1 VVLDTFVGWKY
12 VLTVILFLSTLFFSA
27 EYCTAQDMP
36 IPVPV
41 QVRFF
46 KKVFVYNKSIPKD
59 GIKIVIVYG
68 DASNDIK
75 DDIVE
80 AFETMGMKASAVKSP
95 QLATAGIGAHV
106 IYLAPGGDVRTV
118 REFCKANGILSISGL
133 PNHARNG
140 DVSISLDA
148 VNDSPK
154 VIVNPD
160 RLKIEKQDAADLM
173 RLR

>member
-1 VVLDTFVGWKY
+1 MGWKHRVSLIL
-12 VLTVILFLSTLFFSA
+12 VLCTLFLSD

-36 IPVPV
+36 IPIPV
-41 QVRFF
+41 QARFF
-46 KKVFVYNKSIPKD
+46 RKVFAYNKSIPKE
-59 GIKIVIVYG
+59 GVKIVIVYG

-75 DDIVE
+75 DEIVE
-80 AFETMGMKASAVKSP
+80 AFESMGMKASAVKSP
-95 QLATAGIGAHV
+95 QLATAGVGANV
-106 IYLAPGGDVRTV
+106 IYLAPGGDLRTV
-118 REFCKANGILSISGL
+118 KEFCKNNGILSISGL

-148 VNDSPK
+148 VNDAPK

-160 RLKIEKQDAADLM
+160 RLKLEKQDAADLM